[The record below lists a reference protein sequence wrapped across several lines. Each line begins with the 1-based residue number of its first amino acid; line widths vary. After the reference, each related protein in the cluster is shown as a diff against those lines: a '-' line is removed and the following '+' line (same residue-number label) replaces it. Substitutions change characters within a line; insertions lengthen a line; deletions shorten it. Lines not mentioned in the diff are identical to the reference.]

1 LTYQANKLMKR
12 VKMSKTVTVQA
23 VAAAIRTTDG
33 VTVSKRYTHKG
44 SRNIRSCGVY
54 TEKRFNGEIELDYWT
69 SGYQHHA
76 DRKQAELNAVIAT
89 LTEKGFAVI
98 EKTEQV
104 WPIGSSR
111 KILIVV
117 AA

>member
-1 LTYQANKLMKR
+1 
-12 VKMSKTVTVQA
+12 MSKTVTVQA

-44 SRNIRSCGVY
+44 SRSIRSCGVY
-54 TEKRFNGEIELDYWT
+54 TEKTSTGDIQLDYWT
-69 SGYQHHA
+69 SGYKHQA
-76 DRKQAELNAVIAT
+76 DRSQSELAAVIAT
-89 LTEKGFAVI
+89 LTNKGFAVV
-98 EKTEQV
+98 EQTV
-104 WPIGSSR
+104 QGWAYGTR

>member
-1 LTYQANKLMKR
+1 
-12 VKMSKTVTVQA
+12 MSKTVTVQA

-44 SRNIRSCGVY
+44 SRSIRSCGVY

-69 SGYQHHA
+69 SGYKHHA
-76 DRKQAELNAVIAT
+76 DRAQAELAAVIAT
-89 LTEKGFAVI
+89 LSNKGFAVV
-98 EKTEQV
+98 EKVEQA
-104 WPIGSSR
+104 WLTGTR